1 PLVLVIHPVG
11 TRGGVTG
18 MWGPGACPR
27 YLSKGETYARIY
39 LSCSG
44 LHNRVG
50 WTVCLPRGRHAAH
63 SRRAHRT
70 RRRGRT
76 RARARR
82 KTQEGVSIM
91 PAKEETNGPA
101 TTRKNVAPKE
111 RTYKQ
116 SVIILVIGDVICFL
130 IFSVIGDQSHGKLTG
145 LASIPHIILITLP
158 FLAAWFIVSP
168 FVGAFRQD
176 VIAQPRLMAIRTAT
190 AWLLSWPV
198 ALLLRGI

>member
-1 PLVLVIHPVG
+1 
-11 TRGGVTG
+11 
-18 MWGPGACPR
+18 
-27 YLSKGETYARIY
+27 
-39 LSCSG
+39 
-44 LHNRVG
+44 
-50 WTVCLPRGRHAAH
+50 
-63 SRRAHRT
+63 
-70 RRRGRT
+70 
-76 RARARR
+76 
-82 KTQEGVSIM
+82 M

-116 SVIILVIGDVICFL
+116 SVTVLVIGDVICFL
-130 IFSVIGDQSHGKLTG
+130 IFSVIGDQSHGKATG

-198 ALLLRGI
+198 ALLLRGIFIDRSIPPGYIFFALIALVFNLAVLEVWRWPFALNNSMRKRGA